1 MKLRFECNA
10 ALANLNTRAVSRLN
24 WKHRRLLFLFCY
36 PRLSRRCRHPPPI
49 CCPAPMSRAGT
60 TINALFY
67 FYSERDKQYLHG
79 QRVLNH
85 PHLDSGIWVGKF
97 SHYFKLGEN
106 TANLALILPA
116 GSLHGGKDTLALG
129 RASGVGDATL
139 VGGYWFVD
147 KPETRKYVGIT
158 AFFTL
163 PTGTYDKRK
172 ALNLGENRWK
182 AVLQGAVN
190 AGVSPKVDI
199 DLDADVAVYGHND
212 EFGAA
217 GATMTQDPSYQFQT
231 FLRYHFSSAFD
242 VASGVSYV
250 WGGETQVNGIRKY
263 NAARTSKLVLF
274 GGYMFGRGRN
284 WPRAINV
291 ICR

>member
-1 MKLRFECNA
+1 MLLCFFYCALIAPPSAFA
-10 ALANLNTRAVSRLN
+10 AD
-24 WKHRRLLFLFCY
+24 LLPGAY
-36 PRLSRRCRHPPPI
+36 VT
-49 CCPAPMSRAGT
+49 APAGT

-79 QRVLNH
+79 QRVPNH
-85 PHLDSGIWVGKF
+85 PQLDSGIWVGKF
-97 SHYFKLGEN
+97 SRYFKLGEN
-106 TANLALILPA
+106 TVNLALILPA

-147 KPETRKYVGIT
+147 KPEIRKYVGVT
-158 AFFTL
+158 AFLTL

-199 DLDADVAVYGHND
+199 DLDADVAVYGHNN

-217 GATMTQDPSYQFQT
+217 GATMTQDPSYQLQT
-231 FLRYHFSSAFD
+231 FLRYHFSPAFD

-274 GGYMFGRGRN
+274 GGYMIG
-284 WPRAINV
+284 PRMQLAASYQRDLSVENGFFASNTV
-291 ICR
+291 VMRLSRVF

>member
-1 MKLRFECNA
+1 MQCRTSQPQYAGRFAIKLKTQTA
-10 ALANLNTRAVSRLN
+10 AILV
-24 WKHRRLLFLFCY
+24 LLSAFIA
-36 PRLSRRCRHPPPI
+36 PLSASAADLLPGAYVT
-49 CCPAPMSRAGT
+49 APAGT

-129 RASGVGDATL
+129 RAV
-139 VGGYWFVD
+139 
-147 KPETRKYVGIT
+147 
-158 AFFTL
+158 
-163 PTGTYDKRK
+163 
-172 ALNLGENRWK
+172 
-182 AVLQGAVN
+182 
-190 AGVSPKVDI
+190 
-199 DLDADVAVYGHND
+199 
-212 EFGAA
+212 

-231 FLRYHFSSAFD
+231 FLRYHFSPAFD